1 MRMRGETK
9 GTGRGALK
17 DKKSGKRD
25 LNGRGCACREGRGLR
40 GHVVHISRAS
50 CVSVLIVLLSVTAV
64 WELLKEDRYRWRARP
79 AGLRGAQR
87 EMCWALRQWRP
98 RPRRRGPSPP
108 VAFECG
114 GEMRYSFLRRGPS
127 RCSIQHGR
135 LCEPRFCARTPACV
149 SGGVQFFFFSLRQP
163 SILLFPFAIRG
174 SGIKPHCFYSISCHY
189 QRRYDY

>member
-1 MRMRGETK
+1 M
-9 GTGRGALK
+9 
-17 DKKSGKRD
+17 
-25 LNGRGCACREGRGLR
+25 R

-79 AGLRGAQR
+79 AGLRGAQG
-87 EMCWALRQWRP
+87 EMCWALSQWRP
-98 RPRRRGPSPP
+98 RPRRRGAPPP
-108 VAFECG
+108 VAFG

-127 RCSIQHGR
+127 RCCIQRGR
-135 LCEPRFCARTPACV
+135 LCETRTRLLV
-149 SGGVQFFFFSLRQP
+149 SVAAHIFLFFFLRQP
-163 SILLFPFAIRG
+163 SIPLFPFAIRG